1 MEKERSTMWIS
12 AVVLVVVIAGVLF
25 MVLNKKDATDVVVED
40 TTAAPVVN
48 DGASTDEPKES
59 VQDTTGVKTGASAV
73 SISYANALVKYA
85 DRRIQLDKTC
95 QAIPNV
101 VTYKDNTGI
110 MFDNRSAETRTVKVD
125 QVYTIKPYGFRIV
138 VLPDIYLKS
147 KTVLV
152 DCDKSQ
158 NVATILIQE

>member
-12 AVVLVVVIAGVLF
+12 IVILVVVAAGVLF
-25 MVLNKKDATDVVVED
+25 MVLNKKDTTEISEGD
-40 TTAAPVVN
+40 TTTVVN
-48 DGASTDEPKES
+48 NGTTTDEPKES
-59 VQDTTGVKTGASAV
+59 VQDTTGVKTGTPVA

-110 MFDNRSAETRTVKVD
+110 MIDNRSAQTRTVKID
-125 QVYTIKPYGFRIV
+125 QTYTIKPYGFRIV

-147 KTVLV
+147 KTILV
-152 DCDKSQ
+152 DCDGSQ
-158 NVATILIQE
+158 NVATILVQE

>member
-12 AVVLVVVIAGVLF
+12 GVVLVVVIAGVLF
-25 MVLNKKDATDVVVED
+25 MVLNKKDTTEISEGD
-40 TTAAPVVN
+40 TTTVVN
-48 DGASTDEPKES
+48 NGTTTDEPKES
-59 VQDTTGVKTGASAV
+59 VQDTTGSKTGAPAV

-85 DRRIQLDKTC
+85 DRRIQLDKMC

-110 MFDNRSAETRTVKVD
+110 MIDNRSAETRTVKID
-125 QVYTIKPYGFRIV
+125 QTYTIKPYGFRIV

-147 KTVLV
+147 KTILV
-152 DCDKSQ
+152 DCDGSQ